1 MCQRFLT
8 NLIKKVET
16 IEIIREAPSA
26 DQKLVTSSLS
36 LHLAVN
42 MNMAALI
49 TNENRP
55 KVSRI
60 AGSVNSFSSEPIR
73 PFISPNKSATQR

>member
-26 DQKLVTSSLS
+26 DQKLVTSRLS
-36 LHLAVN
+36 LQRAVSIN
-42 MNMAALI
+42 IAALI
-49 TNENRP
+49 TRENRP

-60 AGSVNSFSSEPIR
+60 AGRVNNLRSEPIR